1 MKIAFVTNLCPHY
14 RIGTFETL
22 ARYHDV
28 DFLFFSQGHESYWDK
43 HHGLSLGHFRGE
55 YLPGFHLIPKVRIT
69 PTLATRL
76 LGADYAAVIKCING
90 RFALPLTYLIARL
103 RRIPF
108 VLWTGIWHHPNTL
121 FHHLTYPLTR
131 YLYGHADA
139 IVVYGPHVR
148 RYLVSVGVRQERIFE
163 AWHALDN
170 SRYNRPVSKS
180 ELAELRQ
187 IYGLADRHVVL
198 FVGRL
203 EPEKGLSFLVQALG
217 KLGPKDTVLLF
228 VGDGQDRTAL
238 ELECSKSKVPAVFAG
253 YVPTEKLYRYY
264 ALSELFVLPSIT
276 TPTFKE
282 PWGLVVNEA
291 MNQGVPVIASE
302 AVGSAVGG
310 LIQNGTNGF
319 IVPEQDVEALAGAI
333 GRLLKDDALRAQMG
347 GASLRTIG
355 SWDNERMV
363 QGFRSALRYACSRRG
378 IPYEEESH

>member
-14 RIGTFETL
+14 RVGTFETL

-28 DFLFFSQGHESYWDK
+28 DFLFFSEGRESYWDTR
-43 HHGLSLGHFRGE
+43 HGLSMGDFRGE
-55 YLPGFHLIPKVRIT
+55 YLRGLYLIPGVRIV
-69 PTLATRL
+69 PALAARL
-76 LGADYAAVIKCING
+76 LSGDYAAVIKCING
-90 RFALPLTYLIARL
+90 RFALPLTYLISRL

-108 VLWTGIWHHPNTL
+108 VLWTGIWHHPDIF

-139 IVVYGPHVR
+139 IVVYGEHVR
-148 RYLVSVGVRQERIFE
+148 RYLVSLGVCQERIFE

-170 SRYNRPVSKS
+170 SRYNQSVSKS
-180 ELAELRQ
+180 ELDELRQ
-187 IYGLADRHVVL
+187 AHGLADRRVVL

-203 EPEKGLSFLVQALG
+203 EPEKGLSSLIQALG
-217 KLGPKDTVLLF
+217 KVSREDTVLLF
-228 VGDGQDRTAL
+228 VGDGHDRTAL
-238 ELECSKSKVPAVFAG
+238 EWECAKYKVPAVFAG

-302 AVGSAVGG
+302 AVGAAAGG
-310 LIQNGTNGF
+310 LVQNGVNGF
-319 IVPEQDVEALAGAI
+319 IVPEGDAEALAQAI
-333 GRLLKDDALRAQMG
+333 DRLLNDEPLRAQMG
-347 GASLRTIG
+347 RASLRTIG
-355 SWDNERMV
+355 PWDNERMV
-363 QGFRSALRYACSRRG
+363 QGFRSALRYACSQRG
-378 IPYEEESH
+378 ISYEEGRR